1 MSNPSRKSAEYRRVA
16 QFRLAL
22 NGFLSRSD
30 VSVRAAGLTP
40 KRYML
45 LLTIK
50 GSRGERLTISD
61 LSELLQ
67 LAQNTVTELVDRSEA
82 AGLVSRG
89 GSNDGRVVVVTITPK
104 GDRLFRKAFAAVSD
118 DRERLISQ
126 LSESLQSEDLD
137 GAWN

>member
-1 MSNPSRKSAEYRRVA
+1 M
-16 QFRLAL
+16 
-22 NGFLSRSD
+22 
-30 VSVRAAGLTP
+30 SVRAAGLTP

-67 LAQNTVTELVDRSEA
+67 LAQNTVTEANRS
-82 AGLVSRG
+82 LRG
-89 GSNDGRVVVVTITPK
+89 RRPREPRGSNDGRPSPSRSHPRATVSFVKRSPRSVTITAN
-104 GDRLFRKAFAAVSD
+104 GS
-118 DRERLISQ
+118 ISQ